1 MFIFVLMEDENVVG
15 SYSTFDK
22 AKEAQI
28 KRCNDRIAR
37 VKNSFFYDPK
47 DKNDQDII
55 DEFLQEIEKV
65 KQSENPRQFNENFDW
80 GYSITV
86 TELDK

>member
-1 MFIFVLMEDENVVG
+1 MI
-15 SYSTFDK
+15 
-22 AKEAQI
+22 
-28 KRCNDRIAR
+28 
-37 VKNSFFYDPK
+37 PK
-47 DKNDQDII
+47 DKDDQDII
-55 DEFLQEIEKV
+55 NQFLQEIEKV

>member
-15 SYSTFDK
+15 RYSTFEK
-22 AKEAQI
+22 AKEGQI
-28 KRCNDRIAR
+28 KRCNDKIER
-37 VKNSFFYDPK
+37 VKKSIFYDPE
-47 DKNDQDII
+47 DEDDQDTINQ
-55 DEFLQEIEKV
+55 FLQEIEKV
-65 KQSENPRQFNENFDW
+65 KQSENPHQFNENFDW

>member
-15 SYSTFDK
+15 SYSTFEK
-22 AKEAQI
+22 AKEGQI
-28 KRCNDRIAR
+28 KRCNDKIER
-37 VKNSFFYDPK
+37 VKKSIFYDPE
-47 DKNDQDII
+47 DEDDQDTINQ
-55 DEFLQEIEKV
+55 FLQEIEKV
-65 KQSENPRQFNENFDW
+65 KQSENPHQFNENFDW

>member
-1 MFIFVLMEDENVVG
+1 MEDENVVG

-37 VKNSFFYDPK
+37 VKNSFFYDSK

>member
-15 SYSTFDK
+15 SYSTFEK
-22 AKEAQI
+22 AKEGQI
-28 KRCNDRIAR
+28 KRCNDKIER
-37 VKNSFFYDPK
+37 VKKSIFYDPE
-47 DKNDQDII
+47 DEDDQDTINQL
-55 DEFLQEIEKV
+55 LQEIEKV
-65 KQSENPRQFNENFDW
+65 KQSENPHQFNENFDW